1 MAGIVIKPQLWG
13 KCLGLNSGLPFKHA
27 LSKHSKN
34 RRRIPY
40 VPCLVCT
47 FPAHRLGVFSEM
59 HVSKLVQSL
68 QIPGFTLT

>member
-13 KCLGLNSGLPFKHA
+13 KCLGLNSGLPFKHT